1 MQKSKKLK
9 RFEYSSVEELMN
21 DQLELSEVLEL
32 EKERQDLNLYVEG
45 VDDGYAG
52 AAKKE
57 YISEAYIQGYKVGQE
72 AKAKDLKRSLL
83 STKLRKNN
91 IFHPRIPTCKNI
103 LKGSLDA

>member
-21 DQLELSEVLEL
+21 DHLELSEVLEL

-72 AKAKDLKRSLL
+72 AKAKEERFKEFKE
-83 STKLRKNN
+83 KLAKY
-91 IFHPRIPTCKNI
+91 KAEE
-103 LKGSLDA
+103 K

>member
-21 DQLELSEVLEL
+21 DHLELSEVLEL

-72 AKAKDLKRSLL
+72 AKAKEERFKEFKE
-83 STKLRKNN
+83 KLAKY
-91 IFHPRIPTCKNI
+91 KAE
-103 LKGSLDA
+103 KK